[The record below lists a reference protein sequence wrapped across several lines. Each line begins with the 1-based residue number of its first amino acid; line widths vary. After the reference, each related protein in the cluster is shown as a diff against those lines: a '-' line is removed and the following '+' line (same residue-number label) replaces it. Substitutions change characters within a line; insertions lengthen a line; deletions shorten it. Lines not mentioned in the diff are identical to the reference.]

1 MRYLYI
7 VKSSLPGGF
16 SKFAMTESLDF
27 ILLNSS
33 SWIALISIFVIAA
46 ALGGDAFA
54 VAVGVGAGKQTQG
67 QTFRLSF
74 HFGLFQFLM
83 PLIGWTIGRTAVE
96 WVQEWDHFLASG
108 ILSAVALHA
117 LYEALNLEQ
126 AETGRTQ
133 PGLVFNFIIHRHQ
146 YRRTGGGLVFGVLQ
160 ITLVPKYYHRS
171 VAGAMTFTGLYL
183 GRTLR
188 NTFGQVIEIGGA
200 IFLLLIAVQFL
211 VIQK

>member
-1 MRYLYI
+1 

-126 AETGRTQ
+126 AETGKDPSRGWYLISLSIATSIDA
-133 PGLVFNFIIHRHQ
+133 LAV
-146 YRRTGGGLVFGVLQ
+146 GLVFGVLQ
-160 ITLVPKYYHRS
+160 ITPWFPSIIIGL